1 MWKVAAPLLRLLR
14 AGFCAGFVGAIPAPV
29 PVIETL
35 CLWGLR
41 NCVVS
46 LSDVEQRRQAGSRE
60 DLVDH
65 RTDVIERE
73 PAAQGLRLLVQDDQV
88 AQRARRQEF
97 DVPEV

>member
-1 MWKVAAPLLRLLR
+1 
-14 AGFCAGFVGAIPAPV
+14 
-29 PVIETL
+29 
-35 CLWGLR
+35 
-41 NCVVS
+41 VVS

-88 AQRARRQEF
+88 AQRALAVKNSTLPKSSRSRCRPGWLAGRRQRRAMACIF
-97 DVPEV
+97 SASRALSIIFTRVV